1 MDKELDD
8 LLDSALD
15 DFANKAT
22 PLSTPTVSNVATSS
36 ITIEKTNLY
45 VDDIDYE
52 DRPPAQ
58 TTSKATS
65 TTTTTQ
71 AKAATT
77 SHGSSSSTANSNA
90 FDAFK
95 LNDDEMKMFDEIF
108 NDSKTKETMK
118 QFNEAMNMF
127 KTGGDEAKLLENFQK
142 VMSQLNDFDLGDE
155 EEDDD
160 DDDEDGEGT
169 GTGSAQAAKVDPL
182 KDFDFLKNLTAGL
195 GAASTT
201 SPKSS
206 SQENKSSLS
215 TASADLST
223 DGEKKT
229 PSTLDKVLQD
239 MNKNSERVLKNDKFP
254 FGSDLLSKL
263 LSTAQEDK
271 ADGDDLDAESSLMLE
286 PLLNM
291 LFSKE
296 ILYPSLKMMS
306 DNYDKY
312 LVEQKEKLSDEE
324 YAKCVSQKECIREM
338 CVIYESSNETD
349 SSEEK
354 TEKLKKILDL
364 LEKCGVIYGV
374 YSIQYNLI
382 FNNSLLFRCHRM
394 SLCPK

>member
-15 DFANKAT
+15 DFGNKAT
-22 PLSTPTVSNVATSS
+22 PLTAGSNAATSLAS
-36 ITIEKTNLY
+36 SSNITVEKTNLY
-45 VDDIDYE
+45 VDDIDYD
-52 DRPPAQ
+52 DRPSPQ
-58 TTSKATS
+58 TSKASS
-65 TTTTTQ
+65 TTTQPKTAPPQ
-71 AKAATT
+71 GHT
-77 SHGSSSSTANSNA
+77 SSANSNT
-90 FDAFK
+90 FDFK
-95 LNDDEMKMFDEIF
+95 LSDDEMKMFDEIF

-118 QFNEAMNMF
+118 QINEAMSMF

-155 EEDDD
+155 ENEDEDDEGD
-160 DDDEDGEGT
+160 DQT
-169 GTGSAQAAKVDPL
+169 QTAQGADPL
-182 KDFDFLKNLTAGL
+182 KGVDFDFLKNLTAGFAPT
-195 GAASTT
+195 GATSATAN

-206 SQENKSSLS
+206 SQENKSSLNATAADSS
-215 TASADLST
+215 TE
-223 DGEKKT
+223 GEKKQ
-229 PSTLDKVLQD
+229 STLDKVLED

-271 ADGDDLDAESSLMLE
+271 EDGDDLDAESSLMLE

-306 DNYDKY
+306 ENYDKY
-312 LVEQKEKLSDEE
+312 LVEQKEKLSEDE

-354 TEKLKKILDL
+354 TEKLKKVLDL
-364 LEKCGVIYGV
+364 LEKCGV
-374 YSIQYNLI
+374 
-382 FNNSLLFRCHRM
+382 SLLLSFFLFDSMRFIF
-394 SLCPK
+394 